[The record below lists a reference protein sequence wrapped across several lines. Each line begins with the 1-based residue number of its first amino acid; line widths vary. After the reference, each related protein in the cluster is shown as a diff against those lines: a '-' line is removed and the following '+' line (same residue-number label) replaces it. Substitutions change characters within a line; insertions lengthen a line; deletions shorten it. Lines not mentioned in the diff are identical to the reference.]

1 MYTQVKDSYANAY
14 VEILEIIKNM
24 DKKSREKIPM
34 SLISFFEENKDDSYE
49 FELDVN
55 KNEIFSSKT
64 IDLLTLIE
72 VKYLTTGKD
81 RELLE
86 KALIENDKRNEQEAR
101 EKYNL
106 NNLFES
112 NKKITRKEVEQP
124 EVYENV
130 ENSVV
135 VKKDSIFIKIV
146 DWFKN
151 IFKIKK

>member
-1 MYTQVKDSYANAY
+1 MYTQVKDSYAKAY
-14 VEILEIIKNM
+14 VEILVIIKNM
-24 DKKSREKIPM
+24 DKKNREKIPM
-34 SLISFFEENKDDSYE
+34 SLINFFEENKDDSYE
-49 FELDVN
+49 FKLDEN

-81 RELLE
+81 RELLK
-86 KALIENDKRNEQEAR
+86 KAIIENDKRNEQEAR
-101 EKYNL
+101 EKYNI

-112 NKKITRKEVEQP
+112 NKTIISKEVEQT
-124 EVYENV
+124 EVSENI

-135 VKKDSIFIKIV
+135 VKKDSIFTQIV